1 MIKLSPSK
9 IATYKQCPYK
19 YRCDTDTQIRNA
31 YKKDTPDLIFG
42 NLIHGCLNDFFK
54 KTQKS
59 ERNYQTLRKL
69 FEEKF
74 KKNFEKHR
82 RIFKTKENII
92 KYVEEAKKQFKTFLS
107 SKYSKTEP
115 MVTEDFPK
123 YLYSNELELGGKF
136 DRVDLVDDKLVLIDY
151 KTGKYKENKQ
161 EDNQFQLDFY
171 EYLLSKIY
179 PKFKTAKKV
188 LFYLKENKIA
198 EEKNNKDLNKV
209 EEKILNYADVIKNDK
224 EFKPKRNSL
233 CNYCGYQE
241 ICPLFRNKPVG

>member
-92 KYVEEAKKQFKTFLS
+92 KYVEEARNNLRPSFQVNIPKQN
-107 SKYSKTEP
+107 P
-115 MVTEDFPK
+115 W
-123 YLYSNELELGGKF
+123 
-136 DRVDLVDDKLVLIDY
+136 
-151 KTGKYKENKQ
+151 
-161 EDNQFQLDFY
+161 
-171 EYLLSKIY
+171 
-179 PKFKTAKKV
+179 
-188 LFYLKENKIA
+188 
-198 EEKNNKDLNKV
+198 
-209 EEKILNYADVIKNDK
+209 
-224 EFKPKRNSL
+224 
-233 CNYCGYQE
+233 
-241 ICPLFRNKPVG
+241 